1 MSTSPDSGRPYRV
14 TYHEDRRLF
23 KAMALNEHRVW
34 VTVELDRDVDA
45 VHARCDE
52 RGMEFEGAETFEEE
66 YALYCHQFGYI
77 PIELYESSIF
87 VAN

>member
-1 MSTSPDSGRPYRV
+1 M
-14 TYHEDRRLF
+14 
-23 KAMALNEHRVW
+23 
-34 VTVELDRDVDA
+34 ELDRDVDA